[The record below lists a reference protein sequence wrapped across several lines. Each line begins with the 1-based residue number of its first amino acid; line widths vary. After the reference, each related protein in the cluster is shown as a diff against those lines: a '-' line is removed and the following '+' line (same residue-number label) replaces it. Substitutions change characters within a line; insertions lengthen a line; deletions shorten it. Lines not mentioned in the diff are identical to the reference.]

1 MLLLLSGSGNP
12 ENQSMKGTA
21 VFNTKIGDLWENTG
35 RFSKTS
41 YGKAPMSDHAE
52 EGHWPISF

>member
-1 MLLLLSGSGNP
+1 MLLLLSDSGNP

-21 VFNTKIGDLWENTG
+21 VFNTKMGDLRENIG
-35 RFSKTS
+35 HFRKTS

-52 EGHWPISF
+52 EGHWHISF

>member
-1 MLLLLSGSGNP
+1 
-12 ENQSMKGTA
+12 MKGTA
-21 VFNTKIGDLWENTG
+21 VFNTKMGDLQENTG

>member
-21 VFNTKIGDLWENTG
+21 VFNTKMGDLWENTG
-35 RFSKTS
+35 LGRTLEDVNTKMF
-41 YGKAPMSDHAE
+41 
-52 EGHWPISF
+52 I